1 MKSIRIK
8 IVLAISILLL
18 VVCIGFGISS
28 YFITSNILISNVD
41 MELPQLAQQ
50 GTYAVE
56 KSIAEQWTSLEVLAS
71 NDKIRDPS
79 IQMDDKIKIMQEEAK
94 RTGDINIAYADIDG
108 NAIAPNGKVVSIK
121 DREYFQ
127 KAIKGE
133 KSVSDPIEDKT
144 NPGSMIMNYAVPVKW
159 NDKIVGVI
167 FKVRDG
173 NNLSEMTN
181 KVVIGASGKAYMINS
196 KGTTIANYNK
206 DLVIKM
212 DNIFDNLAKN
222 PNLQDMVNVQ
232 KEMIKGGLGSGHY
245 TYNGVVKYIGYAP
258 VNGTQW
264 FLAVTI
270 PKNEILEGLD
280 SLKLSIL
287 VIGIILL
294 LLGVVYGI
302 LFSKAITK
310 PIISMT
316 EHLKIMARGDF
327 TKDISEV
334 LLKNKD
340 ETGILAKSVDT
351 MQRSVRDVIKSVKQE
366 SSMVLECG
374 ELEEKNMSE
383 LIKQIEG
390 TSATT
395 QELAAGMEET
405 AASAEEMM
413 ATSQQ
418 IESAVHSIAEKSQK
432 GAIEAGEIN
441 KRAEETKQSVQYSQ
455 KKSNEIFVNTKI
467 ELEKAIESSKVVDQ
481 INVLLESIMNISS
494 QTNLLALNAAIE
506 AARAGEAGRGFSVV
520 ADEIRKLAEQSKN
533 TVIEIQNTTTKVT
546 ESVLNLSES
555 SNRLLIFMDIDVR
568 NDYETMLNTAHKY
581 STDAEFIDN
590 LVTEFSSTSEELLA
604 SISDVLMTIDG
615 VAQAASEGA
624 GGTAD
629 IANRVSEVNRKS
641 NEVLEESLKVK
652 ASSEKLMEEISKFK
666 I

>member
-8 IVLAISILLL
+8 IVLAISLLL
-18 VVCIGFGISS
+18 LIVCIGFGISS

-56 KSIAEQWTSLEVLAS
+56 KSLAEQWTSLEVLAS

-79 IQMDDKIKIMQEEAK
+79 FQMDDKIKIMQEEAK

-108 NAIAPNGKVVSIK
+108 NTIAPNGKVVSIK

-181 KVVIGASGKAYMINS
+181 KIVLGASGKAYMINS
-196 KGTTIANYNK
+196 KGTTTANYNK

-212 DNIFDNLAKN
+212 DNSFDNLAKN

-232 KEMIKGGLGSGHY
+232 KEMLKGGVGSGHY
-245 TYNGVVKYIGYAP
+245 TYNGAVKYIGYAP

-270 PKNEILEGLD
+270 PQNEILSGLD
-280 SLKLSIL
+280 SLKISVL
-287 VIGIILL
+287 VIAIIFLLIGIA
-294 LLGVVYGI
+294 YGI

-310 PIISMT
+310 PIISMA
-316 EHLKIMARGDF
+316 EHLKIMAGGDF
-327 TKDISEV
+327 TKDISES

-366 SSMVLECG
+366 STFVLECA
-374 ELEEKNMSE
+374 ELEEKNMNE
-383 LIKQIEG
+383 LVQQIEG

-395 QELAAGMEET
+395 QELAASMEET

-418 IESAVHSIAEKSQK
+418 IESAVHSIAENSQK
-432 GAIEAGEIN
+432 GAIEAGEIS
-441 KRAEETKQSVQYSQ
+441 KRAEETKQSVQHSQ
-455 KKSNEIFVNTKI
+455 KKSNEIFANTKI
-467 ELEKAIESSKVVDQ
+467 ELEKAIESSKVVEQ

-506 AARAGEAGRGFSVV
+506 AARAGEAGKGFSVV

-546 ESVLNLSES
+546 ESVVNLSES
-555 SNRLLIFMDIDVR
+555 SNRLLIFMDTDVK
-568 NDYETMLNTAHKY
+568 NDYETMLNTAHNY
-581 STDAEFIDN
+581 SKDADFIDN

-624 GGTAD
+624 GGTTD
-629 IANRVSEVNRKS
+629 IANRVSDVNSKS
-641 NEVLEESLKVK
+641 TDILEESLKVK
-652 ASSEKLMEEISKFK
+652 ASSEKLMKEISKFK

>member
-8 IVLAISILLL
+8 IVLAISLLL
-18 VVCIGFGISS
+18 LIVCIGFGISS

-56 KSIAEQWTSLEVLAS
+56 KSLAEQWTSLEVLAS

-79 IQMDDKIKIMQEEAK
+79 VQMDDKIKIMKEEAK

-108 NAIAPNGKVVSIK
+108 NTIAPNGKVVSIK

-181 KVVIGASGKAYMINS
+181 KIVLGASGKAYMINS

-232 KEMIKGGLGSGHY
+232 KEMLKGGVGPGHY
-245 TYNGVVKYIGYAP
+245 TYNGAVKYIGYAP

-270 PKNEILEGLD
+270 PQNEILSGLD
-280 SLKLSIL
+280 SLKISVL
-287 VIGIILL
+287 VIAIIFLLIGIA
-294 LLGVVYGI
+294 YGI

-310 PIISMT
+310 PIISMA
-316 EHLKIMARGDF
+316 EHLKIMAGGDF
-327 TKDISEV
+327 TKDISES

-351 MQRSVRDVIKSVKQE
+351 MQRSVRDVIKSVKRE
-366 SSMVLECG
+366 STFVLECT
-374 ELEEKNMSE
+374 ELEKKNMHE
-383 LIKQIEG
+383 LVQQIEG

-395 QELAAGMEET
+395 QELAASMEET

-418 IESAVHSIAEKSQK
+418 IESAVHSIEENSQK

-455 KKSNEIFVNTKI
+455 KKSNEIFANTKI
-467 ELEKAIESSKVVDQ
+467 ELEKAIESSKVVEQ

-506 AARAGEAGRGFSVV
+506 AARAGEAGKGFSVV

-546 ESVLNLSES
+546 ESVVNLSES
-555 SNRLLIFMDIDVR
+555 SNRLLIFMDTDVK

-581 STDAEFIDN
+581 SRDAEFIDN

-624 GGTAD
+624 GGTTD
-629 IANRVSEVNRKS
+629 IANRVSDVNSKS
-641 NEVLEESLKVK
+641 TDVLEESLKVK

>member
-18 VVCIGFGISS
+18 VVCIGFGVSS
-28 YFITSNILISNVD
+28 YFITSNVLISNVN

-56 KSIAEQWTSLEVLAS
+56 KALEEQWTSLEVLAS

-79 IQMDDKIKIMQEEAK
+79 IQMDDKIKIMKEEAK

-108 NAIAPNGKVVSIK
+108 NTIAPNGKAVSIK

-133 KSVSDPIEDKT
+133 KAVSDPIEDKT
-144 NPGSMIMNYAVPVKW
+144 NPGAMIMSYAVPVSW

-181 KVVIGASGKAYMINS
+181 KIVFGASGKAYMINS

-232 KEMIKGGLGSGHY
+232 KEMLKGGVGSGNY
-245 TYNGVVKYIGYAP
+245 TYNGVVKYVGYAP

-264 FLAVTI
+264 FLAVTV
-270 PKNEILEGLD
+270 PKSEILSGLEI
-280 SLKLSIL
+280 LKLSVFGIA
-287 VIGIILL
+287 IILL
-294 LLGVVYGI
+294 VTGI
-302 LFSKAITK
+302 ACGIVFSKVITK

-316 EHLKIMARGDF
+316 KHLKFMEKGDF
-327 TKDISEV
+327 TKDISENI
-334 LLKNKD
+334 LKNKD
-340 ETGILAKSVDT
+340 EIGSLAKSVDM
-351 MQRSVRDVIKSVKQE
+351 MQCSVRGVINAVKQE
-366 SSMVLECG
+366 SFALSKCAEA
-374 ELEEKNMSE
+374 EDKNIYE
-383 LIKQIEG
+383 LIQQIEG
-390 TSATT
+390 TSTT
-395 QELAAGMEET
+395 THELAAGMEET
-405 AASAEEMM
+405 AASTEEMM
-413 ATSQQ
+413 ATSQEIQ
-418 IESAVHSIAEKSQK
+418 IAVHSIAENSKK

-441 KRAEETKQSVQYSQ
+441 RRAEETKQSVQHSQ
-455 KKSNEIFVNTKI
+455 NKSNEIFANTKG
-467 ELEKAIESSKVVDQ
+467 ELEKAIEASKIVDQ
-481 INVLLESIMNISS
+481 INVLLDSIMDIAS

-506 AARAGEAGRGFSVV
+506 AARAGEAGKGFSVV

-533 TVIEIQNTTTKVT
+533 TVIKIQNTTTKVT
-546 ESVLNLSES
+546 DAVANLSES
-555 SNRLLIFMDIDVR
+555 SNKLLLFMDTDVR
-568 NDYETMLNTAHKY
+568 NDYETMLNTAEKY
-581 STDAEFIDN
+581 STDAEFVDN
-590 LVTEFSSTSEELLA
+590 LVTEFSTTSEKLLA
-604 SISDVLMTIDG
+604 SISDLRMTIDG

-624 GGTAD
+624 GGTTD
-629 IANRVSEVNRKS
+629 IANRVSEVNTKS
-641 NEVLEESLKVK
+641 NEVLGESLKVK
-652 ASSEKLMEEISKFK
+652 ESSEKLMEEISKFK